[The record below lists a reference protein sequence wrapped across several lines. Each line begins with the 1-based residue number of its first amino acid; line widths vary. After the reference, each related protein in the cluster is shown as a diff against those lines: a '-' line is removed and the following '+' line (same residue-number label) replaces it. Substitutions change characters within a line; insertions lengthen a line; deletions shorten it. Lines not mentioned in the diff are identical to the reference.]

1 MALLLPST
9 QDIDATV
16 VAELA
21 LFGGTI
27 SDRFD
32 DGERLFLRA
41 LLPRSDE
48 VLPQDVVKG
57 GIAVR
62 TIGREIEVCPYLFRQ
77 VCRNG
82 AIMPQVFESQRIERA
97 DVDAPSEA
105 IEAVDDQ
112 LRAAVRACSAAEA
125 FAHATRQVRLAATRE
140 VPRGIF
146 HLLLFSS
153 FRRAIP
159 ANLQEEIMRSFLESE
174 DHSAF
179 DLMNAVTA
187 VARDQRDPEVRW
199 RLEELGGGV
208 PALKFPEIRPGD
220 SEAELEV
227 FEVRERLVLAAGR

>member
-1 MALLLPST
+1 MAPLLPST

-82 AIMPQVFESQRIERA
+82 AIMP
-97 DVDAPSEA
+97 
-105 IEAVDDQ
+105 
-112 LRAAVRACSAAEA
+112 
-125 FAHATRQVRLAATRE
+125 
-140 VPRGIF
+140 
-146 HLLLFSS
+146 
-153 FRRAIP
+153 
-159 ANLQEEIMRSFLESE
+159 
-174 DHSAF
+174 
-179 DLMNAVTA
+179 
-187 VARDQRDPEVRW
+187 
-199 RLEELGGGV
+199 
-208 PALKFPEIRPGD
+208 
-220 SEAELEV
+220 
-227 FEVRERLVLAAGR
+227 